1 MKKIFDSVMIATRYL
16 GSFVKH
22 LMPTALITLAATI

>member
-1 MKKIFDSVMIATRYL
+1 MKKIFDSVMTATRYI

-22 LMPTALITLAATI
+22 LMPTALVTLAATI